1 MTSDSS
7 EQDSLIL
14 RVLVKEHTYSH
25 WSYAYPDSKE
35 DISGTGL
42 PSPLMYKWFN
52 NDLVDFADTTHPV
65 LVKSPTRSA
74 AYIPGVIILNE
85 KRTYGR
91 TANKK
96 RLLYKCIPDDRRL
109 PHFLVPYDMK
119 IDFSKAYMNK
129 YVLFKLSD
137 WSSDHPHG
145 VLVETLGDIDKIE
158 LFYEY
163 QLYCNS
169 LNSSLKE
176 MTQKIKEMTKH
187 KTMDEYFQEIKS
199 EPSYKIQDLTTIP
212 NPPKVFTI
220 DPVNAVDYDDGLSI
234 MECPDTTDI
243 YVTIYIANVAF
254 WLEKFKL
261 WDSFDNRI
269 ATIYL
274 PDRRRP
280 MLPSILSET
289 LCSLNEHTRRFALA
303 VRFRIKKCEN
313 TWTIDEAATTIQNVI
328 IQPYKNYAYEDPK
341 MVYQDVNYIKLFET
355 TVRLSNHIRNSSEM
369 VAYWMIVTNTYLAK
383 YMYPHNA
390 GIYRVAVKKTPDRT
404 LRHPRKPIVINT
416 PISMDDSPKRLLL
429 GEDINEPE
437 SEYDS
442 DSSEEVESDGELDP
456 VVKENYEKLT
466 MEEKRFID
474 GNRKSRSVL
483 CEEVDK
489 DENMYA
495 RCTSGIRRYED
506 ICNMCE
512 LERLMGVTLRHG
524 MAAKEYFE
532 CDKKEERERVM
543 RRLSKRTLSGEYD
556 GYSVGDGRYMVK
568 GVGVIRIKERRER
581 YERVKVRG
589 SNILNELGYEC
600 KWELMDITKW

>member
-1 MTSDSS
+1 MNIDSQ
-7 EQDSLIL
+7 ELDRLIL
-14 RVLVKEHTYSH
+14 RVLVKEHTYSR

-42 PSPLMYKWFN
+42 PSPLTYKWFN
-52 NDLVDFADTTHPV
+52 NDLVDFTDTTHPV

-74 AYIPGVIILNE
+74 AYIPGVIILNGN
-85 KRTYGR
+85 RTYGR

-129 YVLFKLSD
+129 YVLFKLNH
-137 WSSDHPHG
+137 WEEEHPHG

-187 KTMDEYFQEIKS
+187 KSMDEYFQEIAS
-199 EPSYKIQDLTTIP
+199 DPGYKIQDWTTIP
-212 NPPKVFTI
+212 HPPQVFTI

-234 MECPDTTDI
+234 MECQDSTDI
-243 YVTIYIANVAF
+243 YVTVYIANVAF

-303 VRFRIKKCEN
+303 IRFRIKKYED
-313 TWTIDEAATTIQNVI
+313 TWTMDEAATTIQNVI
-328 IQPYKNYAYEDPK
+328 IQPYKNYAYGDPK

-355 TVRLSNHIRNSSEM
+355 TVRLSHHIRNSSEM

-390 GIYRVAVKKTPDRT
+390 GIYRVAVKKTPDKNPHKT
-404 LRHPRKPIVINT
+404 PRQPIMYHT
-416 PISMDDSPKRLLL
+416 PISTNDPPKLLL
-429 GEDINEPE
+429 LEEDTNEPE

-442 DSSEEVESDGELDP
+442 DSSEEVESEGELNP
-456 VVKENYEKLT
+456 VAKENYEKLT
-466 MEEKRFID
+466 MEEKRFIE

-489 DENMYA
+489 DEKMYV

-512 LERLMGVTLRHG
+512 LERLMGVTLRDG
-524 MAAKEYFE
+524 MAAKDYFE
-532 CDKKEERERVM
+532 CDKKEEKERVI
-543 RRLSKRTLSGEYD
+543 RRLLKRTLSGEYE
-556 GYSVGDGRYMVK
+556 GYSEGDGKYIVK
-568 GVGVIRIKERRER
+568 GVGVIRLKEKREK

-589 SNILNELGYEC
+589 INKYEKLGYELG
-600 KWELMDITKW
+600 WELLC